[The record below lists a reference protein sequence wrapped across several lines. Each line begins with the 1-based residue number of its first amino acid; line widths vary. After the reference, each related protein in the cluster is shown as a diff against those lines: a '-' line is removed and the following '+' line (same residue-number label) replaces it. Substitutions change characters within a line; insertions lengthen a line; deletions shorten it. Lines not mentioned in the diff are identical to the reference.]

1 MDARRRED
9 KLFIKIEGRLACG
22 VDACDACPAEHPW
35 YVVGDGITDGRV
47 GGSRDVAD
55 GENIPQGD
63 VALEDKLCLLL
74 WRQGLWRIEKLRH
87 ERPETVLRVGVVEA
101 VLHGLRRRHRA
112 EHKPRGSLAEDGFE
126 GMFAFFGIHKMER
139 RRPAVGCNDGVLAVG
154 K

>member
-9 KLFIKIEGRLACG
+9 KLFIKIEGRLASG
-22 VDACDACPAEHPW
+22 VDACDARPAEHPRD
-35 YVVGDGITDGRV
+35 VIGDGIADGRV

-55 GENIPQGD
+55 GENVPQGD

-112 EHKPRGSLAEDGFE
+112 EYKSCGSFAEDGFE

-139 RRPAVGCNDGVLAVG
+139 RRPAVG

>member
-35 YVVGDGITDGRV
+35 DVVGDGIADGRV

-55 GENIPQGD
+55 GENVPQGD

-74 WRQGLWRIEKLRH
+74 WRQGLWRIEKFRH
-87 ERPETVLRVGVVEA
+87 ERPETVPRVAIVEA
-101 VLHGLRRRHRA
+101 GLPAFHGWEAA
-112 EHKPRGSLAEDGFE
+112 ENKD
-126 GMFAFFGIHKMER
+126 M
-139 RRPAVGCNDGVLAVG
+139 AVG
-154 K
+154 KI

>member
-9 KLFIKIEGRLACG
+9 KLFIKIEGRLASG
-22 VDACDACPAEHPW
+22 VDAGDARPAEHPW
-35 YVVGDGITDGRV
+35 DVVGDRIADGRI
-47 GGSRDVAD
+47 GGSRDAAD
-55 GENIPQGD
+55 GENVPQGD

-101 VLHGLRRRHRA
+101 VLHGLRRWHRA
-112 EHKPRGSLAEDGFE
+112 EYKPCGSFAEDGFE
-126 GMFAFFGIHKMER
+126 GRFAFFCIHRMKR
-139 RRPAVGCNDGVLAVG
+139 RRPAVG